1 MTEIKENVE
10 KGEYLGNDSLL
21 DEVLKTLLNIYL
33 QILCDSVM
41 SVCVW

>member
-21 DEVLKTLLNIYL
+21 DEVLKTLLIISDKFFV
-33 QILCDSVM
+33 IL
-41 SVCVW
+41 W